1 MENYE
6 IFGSTMNTADTIPNI
21 NLDRQ
26 KLSLATKIG
35 DSKSQMDQTLIQA
48 DITLI

>member
-6 IFGSTMNTADTIPNI
+6 IFDFTMNTADTNPNI
-21 NLDRQ
+21 NLD
-26 KLSLATKIG
+26 LSLATKIG

>member
-6 IFGSTMNTADTIPNI
+6 ILKITMNTADTIPNI

-26 KLSLATKIG
+26 KLSLATKVG
-35 DSKSQMDQTLIQA
+35 GSKTMKNQLVI
-48 DITLI
+48 